1 MSVEGEGRIGPDPA
15 RRFVAARTIQRG
27 VRVAPALGH
36 GLLLTF
42 VLALVG
48 SLARVVVPVLIQQVV
63 DGGFRDGEVRVGWI
77 VRSCA
82 VAAAVI
88 VASAIALRTAV
99 RRLGTQAER
108 GLYALRVRLYEHI
121 HRLSLESHREERRGA
136 LVSRVTSDIE
146 TLTMF
151 FAWGGLTFMLD
162 GALMVAVAS
171 VMLAYDWMLALVA
184 LGTSA
189 PLFFVLRRLQ
199 ARLVAAYE
207 HARGRNAALLSAVSE
222 LVAGTETLRA
232 ARAQGPMLARTR
244 RAVRERTD
252 AQTRA
257 GIIGAFLFPSGEV
270 FAAFTVTA
278 VVTVGALRGLG
289 DGLTAGSMVGF
300 YFLTYR
306 FLEPIAEFTEV
317 VDQAQTAVAGLRR
330 VLGVLDTPIGPP
342 APSAPLPL
350 PEGPLSVALHEVTF
364 AYAPRD
370 TLVGEAGEAPALR
383 NVTVEIPARQ
393 HVALVGESGSGKT
406 TLARLVARFADP
418 TAGTVLVGG
427 VTLRRIDGAALRRRL
442 VVVPQEPFLFADTI
456 AGNLR
461 FASPDA
467 TETEMRGAAAR
478 LGMLDWID
486 GLPEGLATRVG
497 QRGSALSGG
506 ERQLV
511 ALLRASM
518 TSPDVL
524 ILDEATSA
532 VDPLLETRIAAA
544 LGALSEGRTTIAIAH
559 RLSTAARADR
569 VLVLHE
575 GRLVEDGRHE
585 DLLARGG
592 TYARM
597 YGQWLDATAAG

>member
-1 MSVEGEGRIGPDPA
+1 MSMEGEGRVAPQAA
-15 RRFVAARTIQRG
+15 RRFAAARTFQRG
-27 VRVAPALGH
+27 VRVAPALGA
-36 GLLLTF
+36 GLALTF
-42 VLALVG
+42 ALALVG
-48 SLARVVVPVLIQQVV
+48 ALARVVVPVLIQQVI

-77 VRSCA
+77 LRTCAAAAIVIAASA
-82 VAAAVI
+82 VA
-88 VASAIALRTAV
+88 LRAAV

-162 GALMVAVAS
+162 GALMLAVAA

-189 PLFFVLRRLQ
+189 PLFLVLRRLQ

-207 HARGRNAALLSAVSE
+207 HARGRNAVLLAAVSE

-232 ARAQGPMLARTR
+232 AGAHAPLLRRTR
-244 RAVRERTD
+244 HAVRERAD
-252 AQTRA
+252 AQIRA
-257 GIIGAFLFPSGEV
+257 GVIGAFLFPSGEV

-278 VVTVGALRGLG
+278 VVAVGALRGLG

-330 VLGVLDTPIGPP
+330 VLGVLDTPVGPP
-342 APSAPLPL
+342 APASPSALPA
-350 PEGPLSVALHEVTF
+350 GPLSVGLHEVTF

-370 TLVGEAGEAPALR
+370 ALVGDSEEQPALR
-383 NVTVEIPARQ
+383 DVTLEIPARQ

-427 VTLRRIDGAALRRRL
+427 VNLRRVDNVSLRRRL

-467 TETEMRGAAAR
+467 GERSMRDAAER

-486 GLPEGLATRVG
+486 ELPSGFATPVG
-497 QRGSALSGG
+497 QRGAALSAG

-544 LGALSEGRTTIAIAH
+544 LRALSDGRTTIAIAH

-597 YGQWLDATAAG
+597 YGQWLDATAA